1 MLDSLSYLAKIPF
14 AIAVLGFAFLVAPA
28 TAQEQTELETT
39 SEQGTF
45 RIEIIWTPNELG
57 RDNTFSFAFIE
68 PETSSE
74 LEDIQY
80 DFVVLQDDDQMLRR
94 VDQISTEQ
102 TVRFDKVG
110 PHTIVIEDIEGL
122 GEDASLTI
130 EVTPEFPSGAII
142 PIVVGTLIV
151 IFVVR
156 SKSLFSQWK
165 K

>member
-1 MLDSLSYLAKIPF
+1 MKKLPCV
-14 AIAVLGFAFLVAPA
+14 IAVLAFGFLIAPA
-28 TAQEQTELETT
+28 TAQEQTKLET
-39 SEQGTF
+39 SSDQGTF

-57 RDNTFSFAFIE
+57 RDHTFSFVFIE
-68 PETSSE
+68 PETNSE

-80 DFVVLQDDDQMLRR
+80 DFVVLQGEGQMLRR

-110 PHTIVIEDIEGL
+110 PHTLVIEDIEGL

-130 EVTPEFPSGAII
+130 EVTPEFPAGAII
-142 PIVVGTLIV
+142 PIVVGTLIA
-151 IFVVR
+151 IFAVR